1 MLNVCILL
9 YLNSA
14 ISTLDMLNL
23 PKGSIRAIVTYLQT
37 QKIDL
42 NAFDGLILRILGNP
56 QSGWID
62 LGEKQM
68 SRGNFLYKLTVA
80 KAPLK
85 EVKLIPGESMHF
97 FIIQLSEVLNI
108 SIQELWK
115 AYRAQVQCEE
125 GNILPQTYK
134 IPYGIDASRLFIYLL
149 EYSNKEYSRIAN
161 ALGYNLNTHQWK
173 RIISKASI
181 IQKEAANASEMPIIS
196 AVIDNRIAKGM
207 PLQMDGSLNYGEFS
221 HTKVTPERIR
231 NDKSTFNTY
240 LHKGIPPCPCG
251 SVGLEAIKSAV
262 YPQKVDYLYFVRNK
276 NGVHTFSKT
285 YQEHRENFKY

>member
-68 SRGNFLYKLTVA
+68 SRGDFLYKLTVA

-262 YPQKVDYLYFVRNK
+262 HPQKVDYLYFVRNK

>member
-1 MLNVCILL
+1 
-9 YLNSA
+9 
-14 ISTLDMLNL
+14 MLNL

>member
-1 MLNVCILL
+1 
-9 YLNSA
+9 
-14 ISTLDMLNL
+14 MLNL

-68 SRGNFLYKLTVA
+68 SRGDFLYKLTVA

-262 YPQKVDYLYFVRNK
+262 HPQKVDYLYFVRNK

>member
-1 MLNVCILL
+1 
-9 YLNSA
+9 
-14 ISTLDMLNL
+14 MLNL

-262 YPQKVDYLYFVRNK
+262 HPQKVDYLYFVRNK